1 MYLGSPRSNKEA
13 TVSAGKI
20 ARKVGGDERSYTG
33 LDHFDEAAPA
43 PHPLCFTVNER

>member
-1 MYLGSPRSNKEA
+1 M
-13 TVSAGKI
+13 SAGKI